1 MTIRRKDTDLS
12 MRFLITQLRD
22 SMITQRYSQNCS
34 FLVWKFI
41 IHILQVITVEG
52 PPAVGKTAFAK
63 ALAEDLDMKYF
74 PAVSF
79 FPHFYHYLNM

>member
-1 MTIRRKDTDLS
+1 M
-12 MRFLITQLRD
+12 
-22 SMITQRYSQNCS
+22 
-34 FLVWKFI
+34 
-41 IHILQVITVEG
+41 EG